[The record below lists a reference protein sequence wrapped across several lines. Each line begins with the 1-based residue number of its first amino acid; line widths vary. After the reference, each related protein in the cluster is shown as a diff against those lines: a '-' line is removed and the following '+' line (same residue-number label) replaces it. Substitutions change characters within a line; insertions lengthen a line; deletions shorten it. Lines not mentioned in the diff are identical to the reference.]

1 MSHDVFLPPG
11 ANPTP
16 FFSSLLL
23 PFRLSLGSSVLRPP
37 PLPCLQ
43 RAPLRPDGGSFPSTR
58 LFNSPPPP
66 PPTTTNDLSPSPSP
80 PRGASSNVRRS
91 VAPSLLAPPFI
102 SGQVSHYLQRKMRSH
117 VSPKEMKKATP
128 CNAAPLR
135 RANGHIHIRISSL
148 NFRLPWP

>member
-37 PLPCLQ
+37 PPCLQ
-43 RAPLRPDGGSFPSTR
+43 PAPLRPDGGSFPSTR

-80 PRGASSNVRRS
+80 SPPRGASSNVRRS
-91 VAPSLLAPPFI
+91 VAPSLLAPPFS
-102 SGQVSHYLQRKMRSH
+102 SGQSLFAEKNAVSCFTQGNEKGDSMQCRTTQTSKWAHSY
-117 VSPKEMKKATP
+117 PD
-128 CNAAPLR
+128 
-135 RANGHIHIRISSL
+135 I
-148 NFRLPWP
+148 